1 MEIVIELIFTIF
13 VIIFG
18 FLSLGILGLIVWD
31 LVSEDDD
38 DED

>member
-1 MEIVIELIFTIF
+1 MESMIELIFTIF

-31 LVSEDDD
+31 LVSEDDY
-38 DED
+38 ED